1 VFESEVS
8 VSDRICCH
16 SGRKLPENHT
26 CGARCEDFPGCISI
40 PLDVAM
46 RLVQADEQ
54 TGAAERDIAR
64 RMATLNAI
72 HEAIIRGLAA
82 QGGSG

>member
-1 VFESEVS
+1 
-8 VSDRICCH
+8 
-16 SGRKLPENHT
+16 
-26 CGARCEDFPGCISI
+26 
-40 PLDVAM
+40 M